1 MCKVSVFPFVIC
13 VFLRIEIIT
22 HHHHVIIP
30 SPPFLHQPCYKK
42 LFSLRG
48 SYNDVAAANASH
60 VATAPATAATAAAAT
75 VVAVPAAVV
84 AVAQVDVQLMKKPSS
99 PQSVVAA
106 PVAPAPAPEVVTVKP
121 VERVAPSPVKPAGLG
136 LGGGIKCSVCT
147 KSIYAA
153 DPQFNA
159 DGKIFH
165 KNCFKCLVCKSQLG
179 LSSLAQIEGMCVC
192 KTCYQAE
199 FKMRGK
205 VRMEKRE
212 ERDKHDI
219 FIQH

>member
-1 MCKVSVFPFVIC
+1 MKKP
-13 VFLRIEIIT
+13 T
-22 HHHHVIIP
+22 
-30 SPPFLHQPCYKK
+30 SPQ
-42 LFSLRG
+42 SAAVV
-48 SYNDVAAANASH
+48 VAAAAA
-60 VATAPATAATAAAAT
+60 VVVAPAP
-75 VVAVPAAVV
+75 VPEVV
-84 AVAQVDVQLMKKPSS
+84 AVA
-99 PQSVVAA
+99 
-106 PVAPAPAPEVVTVKP
+106 VKP
-121 VERVAPSPVKPAGLG
+121 VVAPVVIAPSPVKTTGLG

-205 VRMEKRE
+205 VRIIYLK
-212 ERDKHDI
+212 KYSK
-219 FIQH
+219 QTA